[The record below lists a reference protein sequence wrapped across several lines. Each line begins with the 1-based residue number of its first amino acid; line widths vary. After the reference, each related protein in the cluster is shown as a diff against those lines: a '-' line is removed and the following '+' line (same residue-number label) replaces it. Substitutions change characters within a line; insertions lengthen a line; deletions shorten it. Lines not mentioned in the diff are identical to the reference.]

1 MKIDLK
7 FEQKLIQTMGFNFGR
22 QYNSGIN
29 LEVLYK
35 TFLEKQL

>member
-1 MKIDLK
+1 
-7 FEQKLIQTMGFNFGR
+7 MGFNFGM

-35 TFLEKQL
+35 TFLEKQLWAIYLVLIKDNLSF